1 MVYLLK
7 KTNFLIHLCHDKG
20 KKQRS
25 LHYPFSNSAR
35 NAVVIREVK
44 RVLST
49 LRGWYYVS
57 ISPPPLT
64 PLPWFSR
71 WGGTF
76 WQFDVAFIVHV
87 FVDYLIDVGEGE
99 GTL

>member
-57 ISPPPLT
+57 ISPPPPT
-64 PLPWFSR
+64 PLPGLVVVVVLS
-71 WGGTF
+71 GSLMLPSSSM
-76 WQFDVAFIVHV
+76 
-87 FVDYLIDVGEGE
+87 YL
-99 GTL
+99 